1 MDIRAVLFDLDGTL
15 VDTLPD
21 IAWCLN
27 HVLTLH
33 GLRTLQ
39 PDEVRGMIGGGV
51 AAMLERAAVSLD
63 AEQRQRLHDD
73 YSSCY
78 HDNLVRRSRVFPGCI
93 GLIERI
99 AGKGLPMAVVTN
111 KAHTLAERVVQGLLP
126 AQRFAAVLGH
136 RPGERLKPA
145 PDIALQA
152 AERLGIDPGHCLF
165 VGDTPVDLLTAKAA
179 GMPAAAVGW
188 GYGEWQALL
197 EQRPQFHC
205 QQPLQ
210 LLRALRPEQVR
221 HCASQSATPIG
232 SL

>member
-33 GLRTLQ
+33 GLRALQ

-51 AAMLERAAVSLD
+51 SAMLERAAVGLD

-78 HDNLVRRSRVFPGCI
+78 HDNLVQRSRAFPGCVD
-93 GLIERI
+93 LIETI

-111 KAHTLAERVVQGLLP
+111 KAHPLAERVVQGLLP
-126 AQRFAAVLGH
+126 AQRFGAVLGH

-145 PDIALQA
+145 PDIALRA
-152 AERLGIDPGHCLF
+152 AKRLGIDPGHCLF
-165 VGDTPVDLLTAKAA
+165 VGDTPIDLLTAKAA

-188 GYGEWQALL
+188 GYGVWQALL

-205 QQPLQ
+205 QQPLH
-210 LLRALRPEQVR
+210 LLRALGPEQVR
-221 HCASQSATPIG
+221 HRASQSATPIG